1 MIEPTELVPLLNN
14 QAKLDPLLLSLYGT
28 TTEEKFIN
36 KQILNRTKVFITERL
51 TAHPVVKLKEAKE
64 KFDFKNGWSNE
75 SRIMYKD
82 NGDDKIEIYFD
93 WQCGVILRRKKLKSG
108 FL

>member
-14 QAKLDPLLLSLYGT
+14 QVKLDPLLLGLYGT
-28 TTEEKFIN
+28 TTGEKFIN
-36 KQILNRTKVFITERL
+36 KQILNRTKVFITGSL
-51 TAHPVVKLKEAKE
+51 TAHPVVKLKEVKE
-64 KFDFKNGWSNE
+64 KFGFKNGWSNE

-82 NGDDKIEIYFD
+82 NGDGKIEIYFD
-93 WQCGVILRRKKLKSG
+93 WHCGVILRRKKLKSG